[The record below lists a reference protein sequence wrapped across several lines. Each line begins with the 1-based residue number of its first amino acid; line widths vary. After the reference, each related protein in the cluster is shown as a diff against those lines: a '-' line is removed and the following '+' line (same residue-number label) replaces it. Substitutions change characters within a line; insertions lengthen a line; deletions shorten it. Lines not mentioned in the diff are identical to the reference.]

1 MKKLTVVTYLHQNE
15 TQFSRC
21 VLGMN
26 KQTFTGLEWIILTHQ
41 PIDAVITCSYQVV
54 ILPAHIVLKSD
65 VLNFILPQI
74 TTPYIAYND
83 SDDKSF
89 PTRFEQQ
96 VAFMDANKHVDI
108 CSAMFVVNDTDSTWP
123 LHQHHDMIAA
133 YMLINSPMA
142 NPVVMLKNRPNFW
155 GTVAKYN
162 PHYVRAQDYDFWF
175 TCLKLGLTFC
185 NMQVPV
191 VSYHVPTNP
200 KTDDSQEQFAVEI
213 RDCIHQHAGLTILPQ
228 LKNTYNDFCKLR
240 LIAQDDMHNLLVF
253 LNAQKYRKPFN
264 QAKQAFAW
272 QLRIYLKNHGLLEQ
286 EFYTT
291 WLTKLERKSF
301 LEKILG

>member
-15 TQFSRC
+15 TQFNRC

-26 KQTFTGLEWIILTHQ
+26 KQTFAGLEWIVLTHQ
-41 PIDAVITCSYQVV
+41 PINAVFTCTYRVV
-54 ILPAHIVLKSD
+54 ILPPHIILKSD

-83 SDDKSF
+83 SDDQSF

-142 NPVVMLKNRPNFW
+142 NPAIMIRNRPNF
-155 GTVAKYN
+155 GV
-162 PHYVRAQDYDFWF
+162 
-175 TCLKLGLTFC
+175 
-185 NMQVPV
+185 
-191 VSYHVPTNP
+191 
-200 KTDDSQEQFAVEI
+200 
-213 RDCIHQHAGLTILPQ
+213 
-228 LKNTYNDFCKLR
+228 
-240 LIAQDDMHNLLVF
+240 
-253 LNAQKYRKPFN
+253 
-264 QAKQAFAW
+264 
-272 QLRIYLKNHGLLEQ
+272 
-286 EFYTT
+286 
-291 WLTKLERKSF
+291 
-301 LEKILG
+301 

>member
-15 TQFSRC
+15 MQFNRC

-26 KQTFTGLEWIILTHQ
+26 KQTYTSLEWIILTHQ
-41 PIDAVITCSYQVV
+41 PIDVLITCSYQVI
-54 ILPAHIVLKSD
+54 ILPPHVVLKSD

-83 SDDKSF
+83 SDDQSF

-142 NPVVMLKNRPNFW
+142 NPAVMIRNRPNFW
-155 GTVAKYN
+155 GTIARYSSY
-162 PHYVRAQDYDFWF
+162 YVRSQDYDFWF
-175 TCLKLGLTFC
+175 TCLKLGLNFY

-191 VSYHVPTNP
+191 VSYYVPTNP
-200 KTDDSQEQFAVEI
+200 NVDDSQEQFAVEI
-213 RDCIHQHAGLTILPQ
+213 RDRIHQYAGLTILPQ
-228 LKNTYNDFCKLR
+228 LKKSYNDFCKLR
-240 LIAQDDMHNLLVF
+240 LMPQNELNGLLEF
-253 LNAQKYRKPFN
+253 LNHQTYRKPFKK
-264 QAKQAFAW
+264 AKLAMAW
-272 QLRIYLKNHGLLEQ
+272 QLEIYIKNHKLVQDDFYVKWLEK
-286 EFYTT
+286 
-291 WLTKLERKSF
+291 LTYQSF
-301 LEKILG
+301 LQKLFS